1 MIIRCLVLCLL
12 FIAPFATFA
21 QTINVTFRYVLDP
34 KVTPPVRVF
43 VPGQFNN
50 WGPNASG
57 IISAGAVS
65 QMDLDASGAFYKK
78 TISLIV
84 GQSYMYKMHLHL
96 NSAGTSNSWVSDPLN
111 PKVNPADNNNSVLD
125 VTNPFAFQP
134 ARETDVSG
142 QIKAFSAGL
151 FSTKAITKIDYE
163 INGVAYADG
172 LTHFDAASGIFRYA
186 PASPMP
192 SGTGFKVTLT
202 DADGKTATAEVKAD
216 VRPVVTKAPRPTG
229 AVEGVNYNPAAPTEA
244 TFVLYAP
251 QKAYVYVIGDFNNWE
266 ARPEY
271 LMKKDS
277 TATDRVYWWLKITG
291 LTPGAEYAYQYFV
304 DGQIK
309 VADPFATK
317 ILDPSNDG
325 FIPAANYPNLKAY
338 PSGKTQYDVS
348 VLQTNKPTYTW
359 TATNYQ
365 RPKQSELVI
374 YELLV
379 RDFTTQRSY
388 QSVIDTLGYLQRL
401 GVNAVQLMPVQEFD
415 GNSSWGYNPKFYFAP
430 DKYYGTAEAL
440 KKLIDECHKRN
451 MAVIIDVVYNHQ
463 TGSSPFARLYN
474 ASATGDPSAAIT
486 TANYWLNTA
495 AKHPYNVFN
504 DANHEAWQ
512 MQYLMDRANAYW
524 LNEFKVDGFR
534 FDLSKGFTQTVSTE
548 ATMGNYD
555 ASRVRILKRMADA
568 IWTVDPSAYVILEHF
583 AENREEKE
591 LAEYNTTSGKPGMML
606 WGNANGNFNEATM
619 GYHDGGKSNFEW
631 AYFGQRGWT
640 KANLISYME
649 SHDEER
655 LMVKNLL
662 YGNALGDYK
671 VKDLWVSIERMK
683 AAGAM
688 FFTVPGPKMI
698 WQFGE
703 LGYDFAIDY
712 NGRTGEKPVRWTYAQ
727 DPMRHRL
734 YKTWAAMINMR
745 RTNPVFYD
753 PATTVSQ
760 SLSQPVKRINLSH
773 PTMNA
778 TIIANFSVT
787 TMSVN
792 PNFQQTGTW
801 YDFFSGNALNVTN
814 TQEGIS
820 LLPGEFRIYTTKP
833 LPTPEAGLIRVATE
847 VDTANVPAQFSLLPN
862 YPNPFNPATTLTF
875 ALPQTANVTLDIFD
889 AVGRKVKTIAQG
901 LHAAGTYK
909 VTFDAAGL
917 PSGMYV
923 ARIQAGTIV
932 STQKLT
938 LVK

>member
-1 MIIRCLVLCLL
+1 MLKRWLGLCILL
-12 FIAPFATFA
+12 LAPWALTA
-21 QTINVTFRYVLDP
+21 QTINVTFRYIP
-34 KVTPPVRVF
+34 EPNAAPPVRVF

-57 IISAGAVS
+57 VIAAGAVS

-78 TISLIV
+78 TISLTA

-96 NSAGTSNSWVSDPLN
+96 NTSGTSNSWISDPLN
-111 PKVNPADNNNSVLD
+111 PKTNPADNNNSVLD
-125 VTNPFAFQP
+125 VTNPIAFQP
-134 ARETDVSG
+134 AREANTSG
-142 QIKAFSAGL
+142 QIKAFSVGL
-151 FSTKAITKIDYE
+151 FSSKTITKIDYE
-163 INGVAYADG
+163 LNGVAYTDG
-172 LTHFDAASGIFRYA
+172 LAHFDATTGIFRYVPTA
-186 PASPMP
+186 PLP

-202 DADGKTATAEVKAD
+202 DADGKTATAELKSEAK
-216 VRPVVTKAPRPTG
+216 PVVTKAPRPG
-229 AVEGVNYNPAAPTEA
+229 GMVEGVNYHSGAPTEA

-251 QKAYVYVIGDFNNWE
+251 KKEYVYVIGDFNNWE

-277 TATDRVYWWLKITG
+277 TAVDRVYWWLKITG
-291 LTPGAEYAYQYFV
+291 LTPGVEYAYQYYV
-304 DGQIK
+304 DGKIK

-317 ILDPSNDG
+317 ILDPFNDG
-325 FIPAANYPNLKAY
+325 FIPSSNYPNLKAY
-338 PSGKTQYDVS
+338 PNGKTEYDVS
-348 VLQTNKPTYTW
+348 VLQTNKAAYNW
-359 TATNYQ
+359 TATGYQ

-379 RDFTTQRSY
+379 RDFTEKRSY
-388 QSVIDTLGYLQRL
+388 QSVIDTLGYLQKL
-401 GVNAVQLMPVQEFD
+401 GVNAIQLMPVQEFD

-474 ASATGDPSAAIT
+474 ASQKGDPAAAIT
-486 TANYWLNTA
+486 ADNYWLNTT

-512 MQYLMDRANAYW
+512 MQELMDRANAYW
-524 LNEFKVDGFR
+524 LNEFNVDGFR

-568 IWTVDPSAYVILEHF
+568 IWRTDPTAYVILEHF

-591 LAEYNTTSGKPGMML
+591 LADYGTTADKPGMML

-631 AYFGQRGWT
+631 AYFGQRGWN

-671 VKDLWVSIERMK
+671 IKDLWVAIERMK

-712 NGRTGEKPVRWTYAQ
+712 NGRTGEKPVRWTYAK
-727 DPMRHRL
+727 DETRYRL
-734 YKTWAAMINMR
+734 YKTWAAIINMR
-745 RTNPVFYD
+745 RANPVFHD
-753 PATTVSQ
+753 PETVVSQ
-760 SLSQPVKRINLSH
+760 SLNLPVKRINLTH
-773 PTMNA
+773 PTMKA
-778 TIIANFSVT
+778 TIVANFSVT

-820 LLPGEFRIYTTKP
+820 LLPGEFRIYTTQP
-833 LPTPEAGLIRVATE
+833 LPTPEPGLIRVATE
-847 VDTANVPAQFSLLPN
+847 MDTAHIPDAFTLQPN
-862 YPNPFNPATTLTF
+862 YPNPFNPSTTLSF
-875 ALPQTANVTLDIFD
+875 SLPRTSDVVFEVFD
-889 AVGRKVKTIAQG
+889 AVGRKVAVVAKG
-901 LHAAGTYK
+901 LYAAGTHR
-909 VTFDAAGL
+909 VIFDALGL
-917 PSGMYV
+917 PSGLYV
-923 ARIQAGTIV
+923 ARLQAGNV
-932 STQKLT
+932 VKTQKLT